1 VIGLAVARALAL
13 AGRAPLLLEKNAHL
27 GEETSSR
34 NSEVIH
40 AGLYYAEGSLKG
52 RLCVEG
58 KQQLYDFCAARRVPH
73 RNTGKLIV
81 AAVPGELAALE
92 RIDVAARANG
102 VEDLV
107 FLDRI
112 ETLRREPAL
121 DVAGALWSPTT
132 GIIDSHGYMLALLGE
147 AEAHGAEILRSATV
161 LGGEIAR
168 GGGAR
173 LRVRGVDGAE
183 IGIRARAVV
192 NAAGLW
198 AQRVA
203 ASLEGIDPT
212 TIPAQHLVK
221 GSYFALA
228 GRAPF
233 STLVYPAPSG
243 GGLGVHLTLDIGGR
257 ARFGPDTEWLDD
269 ATPETLDYAVD
280 RLEDVQPRH
289 QPGRQTRPADLIDEG
304 LAAGRVEL
312 RPVDAPAQLQQ
323 LVAGVEDRLEGL
335 AEHVGLRGG
344 VGLGGAH
351 RQGLH
356 PAPGQ

>member
-1 VIGLAVARALAL
+1 MDWHDVDSVVIGGGVIGLAVARALAL

-280 RLEDVQPRH
+280 PARGDVFYAAIRRYWPGLTDGALSANYAGVRPKVTAERGLAADFRVDGPLEDVQPAIRRVGR
-289 QPGRQTRPADLIDEG
+289 PGRPT
-304 LAAGRVEL
+304 
-312 RPVDAPAQLQQ
+312 
-323 LVAGVEDRLEGL
+323 
-335 AEHVGLRGG
+335 
-344 VGLGGAH
+344 
-351 RQGLH
+351 
-356 PAPGQ
+356 